1 MPEHNDELI
10 SRIMSGEHIRE
21 ILRDIHGEPPPV
33 AVAFDAVDEPPPEEA
48 AA

>member
-21 ILRDIHGEPPPV
+21 ILRDIHGEPPSV

-48 AA
+48 VA